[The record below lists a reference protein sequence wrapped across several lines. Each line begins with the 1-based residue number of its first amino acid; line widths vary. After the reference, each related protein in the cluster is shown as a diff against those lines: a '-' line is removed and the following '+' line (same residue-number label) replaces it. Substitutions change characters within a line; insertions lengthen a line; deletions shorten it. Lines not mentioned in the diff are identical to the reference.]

1 MPYTGIK
8 TVTFERILV
17 LYGAIQIE
25 NLIFIKNYDIILKK
39 DKISE
44 RFIDFLIKLWYYS
57 KKNH

>member
-8 TVTFERILV
+8 TATFERILA
-17 LYGAIQIE
+17 LYGAIQLE

-44 RFIDFLIKLWYYS
+44 RFIDFLIKL
-57 KKNH
+57 